1 MKSPITWIDG
11 VIGFYPKFNMHYS
24 WVNGLFNF
32 GWTHNSTL
40 MLNTIITFFVFYA
53 FRFVYSLYRDS
64 KLKKNINISLV
75 NFAAVAYL
83 SGCFCSLCD
92 LIFWG
97 SSLDYILLE
106 QLFVFDLKD
115 CYLTIG
121 EIGVLIIISK
131 YYDNNPIKML
141 KSCFRLAEYKI
152 VARFFVFIYTDLK
165 KMILL

>member
-32 GWTHNSTL
+32 GLTHNFTL
-40 MLNTIITFFVFYA
+40 MLNSITTFFVFYA
-53 FRFVYSLYRDS
+53 FRFVFSLYRDS
-64 KLKKNINISLV
+64 KLKKNISISLV
-75 NFAAVAYL
+75 NFAAVVFL
-83 SGCFCSLCD
+83 SGCLCSLSD

-106 QLFVFDLKD
+106 KLFIFDLKD

-121 EIGVLIIISK
+121 EIVFFFIIFK
-131 YYDNNPIKML
+131 FYDNNPIKIL
-141 KSCFRLAEYKI
+141 KSCFSSAEYKI
-152 VARFFVFIYTDLK
+152 IGQFFVFIYTDLK
-165 KMILL
+165 KIFL